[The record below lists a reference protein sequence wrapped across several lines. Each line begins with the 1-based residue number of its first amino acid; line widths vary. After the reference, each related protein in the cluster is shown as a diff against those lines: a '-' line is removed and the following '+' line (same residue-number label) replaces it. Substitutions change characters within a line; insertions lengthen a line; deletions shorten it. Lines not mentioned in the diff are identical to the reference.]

1 MRILQYT
8 FTICEGA
15 LFIPVRL
22 LSLCNRLKEKINY
35 KDREC
40 TKVFV
45 KLKDCIYYEFG
56 VRVAAVINLVSIT
69 QFANEGE

>member
-8 FTICEGA
+8 FNICEGA
-15 LFIPVRL
+15 LFIPVVL

-35 KDREC
+35 KDREY

-45 KLKDCIYYEFG
+45 KLKVCMLF
-56 VRVAAVINLVSIT
+56 
-69 QFANEGE
+69 

>member
-15 LFIPVRL
+15 LFIPVGL

-45 KLKDCIYYEFG
+45 KLKDCM
-56 VRVAAVINLVSIT
+56 LL
-69 QFANEGE
+69 

>member
-1 MRILQYT
+1 MRATTVTLISLWERLMRILQYT

-15 LFIPVRL
+15 LFIPVGL

-45 KLKDCIYYEFG
+45 KLKDCM
-56 VRVAAVINLVSIT
+56 LL
-69 QFANEGE
+69 